1 VSKLDGSEPAMP
13 IVNRATRLAAAG
25 LAVVVA
31 GAVPGPA
38 RAAGIGADELLAAE
52 LLGAAADPPG
62 LVTAAEI
69 LAPSPEMRAFVEAN
83 VNPMATAV
91 FRLQQ
96 LIDAIMSTA
105 SFGLEYEETTRT
117 AAETFRLHRGNCM
130 SFSSMFVALAREA
143 GLDVEFQEVDIP
155 PDWSMGKDLFVLNRH
170 INVRVNLGA
179 GGVHVVDF
187 NIGDFRSTYEVRP
200 VIDRR
205 AHAHF
210 FNNLGVEAMQDG
222 DVVSAV
228 ALLRSAITRGDGDF
242 SPAWTNLGTLYRRA
256 GHLAHA
262 EAAYLEAL
270 EADKRDEVAISN
282 LVALYE
288 MLGEGSKAEEYR
300 KRAEEHRLQNPYYRF
315 ALAREAFF
323 ARDWDSAIEH
333 LRQATRRERAEDQ
346 FYFLLGMSHLMKGEE
361 KEARRWLAKAEEVAA
376 DDRDKKRYSTKI
388 ETLMAAADP
397 ID

>member
-1 VSKLDGSEPAMP
+1 MDRISR
-13 IVNRATRLAAAG
+13 IVRNAAAV
-25 LAVVVA
+25 LTVVA
-31 GAVPGPA
+31 CTAAYPA
-38 RAAGIGADELLAAE
+38 RAAGIGTDELLAAE

-62 LVTAAEI
+62 LVTGTEI
-69 LAPSPEMRAFVEAN
+69 LAPSPEMRAFVKAN
-83 VNPMATAV
+83 VNPMATPV

-96 LIDAIMSTA
+96 LIDAIMGKA

-130 SFSSMFVALAREA
+130 SFSSMFVALARSA
-143 GLDVEFQEVDIP
+143 GLTVEFQEVDIP
-155 PDWSMGKDLFVLNRH
+155 PDWSMGEGLFVLNRH

-200 VIDRR
+200 VSDRR
-205 AHAHF
+205 AYAHF

-222 DVVSAV
+222 EVVTAV
-228 ALLRSAITRGDGDF
+228 AFLRSAITQGDGEF

-270 EADKRDEVAISN
+270 EADRQDEVAMSN

-288 MLGEGSKAEEYR
+288 MLGEPGKAEEYR
-300 KRAEEHRLQNPYYRF
+300 KRAEEHRLENPYYRF
-315 ALAREAFF
+315 ALARKAFF
-323 ARDWDSAIEH
+323 AREWDTAIEH
-333 LRQATRRERAEDQ
+333 LRQATRRERSEDQ
-346 FYFLLGMSHLMKGEE
+346 FYFLLGMSYLMKGDE
-361 KEARRWLAKAEEVAA
+361 KEARRWLAKAEAVAA

-388 ETLMAAADP
+388 ETLMSAADSV
-397 ID
+397 D